1 MYFFSTVKIWLF
13 ADFYFLYILPW
24 MNNNARILETDNIND
39 KEDITFTVQFTRY
52 VLTKVILQYN
62 RLS

>member
-1 MYFFSTVKIWLF
+1 
-13 ADFYFLYILPW
+13 
-24 MNNNARILETDNIND
+24 MNNNARILETENINN
-39 KEDITFTVQFTRY
+39 KEDITLKVHFMRY

>member
-1 MYFFSTVKIWLF
+1 
-13 ADFYFLYILPW
+13 
-24 MNNNARILETDNIND
+24 MNNNARILETENINN
-39 KEDITFTVQFTRY
+39 KEDITFTVQFMRY